1 MFIQLKSDFKSLQ
14 RMIPHSESKYAT
26 HYLHRYPAKFLPHFP
41 RIFIKNF
48 LFDNKNGLI
57 LDPMCGSGT
66 TLVESCLADK
76 KCVGIEIDPTG
87 HLIAKVATTPL
98 NINTTRKYADRLIT
112 KIESG
117 LKNNI
122 HKQIPLPTEQEFP
135 NALLWFREDVL
146 REIIFIKELLD
157 NSRLNEDYRN
167 FFKLSLSS
175 IIRDISNADPRDI
188 FPERD
193 KNLLL
198 RERKNVILE
207 FKKSLD
213 RNLVYVEDFSR
224 RLNGNHS
231 CRVIHGDARQ
241 TDLKSN
247 SIDFVFTSPPYAYAM
262 DYARIN
268 QLNTLILFMN
278 NKELKE
284 HRKKYV
290 GTDRVSSSFLNDNGD
305 YAGFEFARKV
315 IENVYSQNKRYG
327 ICLYKYFSDMHKIT
341 KEIYRVLKPSSYLV
355 YVVGNS
361 TINRTKFH
369 TDKVFEGICK
379 NVGFKVELT
388 LERPYYAYRLA
399 RKRNSHSNTIKKDIF
414 IIAKKN

>member
-1 MFIQLKSDFKSLQ
+1 MITQLESDFKSLQ

-41 RIFIKNF
+41 RIFIKHF
-48 LFDNKNGLI
+48 LSGNKNELI

-76 KCVGIEIDPTG
+76 KCIGIEIDPTG
-87 HLIAKVATTPL
+87 HLIAQVATTPL
-98 NINTTRKYADRLIT
+98 NINITRKYATKLISR
-112 KIESG
+112 IESG
-117 LKNNI
+117 LKYNI
-122 HKQIPLPTEQEFP
+122 HKRIPLPSEHEFP
-135 NALLWFREDVL
+135 NASLWFRKDVL
-146 REIIFIKELLD
+146 REIIFIKELLN
-157 NSRLNEDYRN
+157 NSKLNENCRN

-188 FPERD
+188 FPQRD
-193 KNLLL
+193 QSVLV

-213 RNLVYVEDFSR
+213 RNLIYVEDFSR

-231 CRVIHGDARQ
+231 CKVIHGDARQ
-241 TDLKSN
+241 TGLKGN
-247 SIDFVFTSPPYAYAM
+247 SVDFVFTSPPYAYAM

-278 NKELKE
+278 NEELKE

-290 GTDRVSSSFLNDNGD
+290 GTDRVSDCFINNNGD
-305 YAGFEFARKV
+305 YAGFEFARKA
-315 IENVYSQNKRYG
+315 IEDVHNQNKRYG
-327 ICLYKYFSDMHKIT
+327 VCLYKYFSDMHKIT
-341 KEIYRVLKPSSYLV
+341 KEIYRVLKPDSYLV

-361 TINRTKFH
+361 TINRTKFY
-369 TDKVFEGICK
+369 TDEVFKGMCK
-379 NVGFKVELT
+379 NVGFEIKLT
-388 LERPYYAYRLA
+388 LERKYYAYRLT
-399 RKRNSHSNTIKKDIF
+399 RKRNAHSNTIKKDVF
-414 IIAKKN
+414 IVAKKN